1 VAAQFSQWL
10 RNSPSGCAILP
21 AAAQFSQ
28 LDAHPEIIVVARVF
42 LGPGSDD
49 TKLSD
54 FFGLI

>member
-1 VAAQFSQWL
+1 V
-10 RNSPSGCAILP
+10 
-21 AAAQFSQ
+21 AAQFSQ